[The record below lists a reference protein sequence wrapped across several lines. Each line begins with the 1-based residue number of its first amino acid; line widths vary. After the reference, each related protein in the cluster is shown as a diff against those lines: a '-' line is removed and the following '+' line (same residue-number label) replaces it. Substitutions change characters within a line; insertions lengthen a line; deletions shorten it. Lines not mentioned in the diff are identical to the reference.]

1 VSLVTTRCKHFKIV
15 RGEGRPWSLRRFDLH
30 LTFNMTTAKVG
41 DLNPSD
47 WSAELRRAVISVR
60 PDFFGL
66 PAQDRLRYRVK
77 LPEADRQAIVAAL
90 LNAQRR
96 AWVEVLARGE
106 SHDQVAVQLQNQI
119 NEWLQPLIGIGADA
133 FSFNEH
139 FHPGQSLID
148 FPNLLAYDQNDHALQ
163 EDARSAIDP
172 DHVRT
177 PYAGALH
184 GTWARC
190 MRDGRLCYLT
200 LSMAASRALDVAH
213 NAVDEEIERL
223 IPHRFVSGPKHGH
236 EEDGLVQWD
245 QRVDA
250 AGHERL
256 LEELQRRVW
265 RFEDGRFRDLHRE
278 INEQQLG
285 STFLIEDPYPAAAPD
300 EQNLL
305 VVFSDP
311 SALERV
317 RLASFLQD
325 CTSMAQPHD
334 WLRQVEARET
344 ERVLQYVT
352 EQHREL
358 LRTLDPKVLPL
369 RRRRRLMMNPKTF
382 DDLA

>member
-1 VSLVTTRCKHFKIV
+1 
-15 RGEGRPWSLRRFDLH
+15 
-30 LTFNMTTAKVG
+30 MTTTQFG

-60 PDFFGL
+60 SDFFGL
-66 PAQDRLRYRVK
+66 SAQDRLRYRVK

-90 LNAQRR
+90 LKAHRR
-96 AWVEVLARGE
+96 AGVGVLACGE
-106 SHDQVAVQLQNQI
+106 SRDQVAVQLQNQI

-190 MRDGRLCYLT
+190 MRGGRLCYLT
-200 LSMAASRALDVAH
+200 LSMAASRALDVSQ
-213 NAVDEEIERL
+213 NAADEEIERL

-236 EEDGLVQWD
+236 EEGGLVHWD

-250 AGHERL
+250 AGYEHL
-256 LEELQRRVW
+256 LEELRRRVW
-265 RFEDGRFRDLHRE
+265 QFEAGRFRELQHE
-278 INEQQLG
+278 VNEQQLG
-285 STFLIEDPYPAAAPD
+285 STFLVEDPYPAAAPG

-305 VVFSDP
+305 IVFSDP

-325 CTSMAQPHD
+325 CASMAQPYD
-334 WLRQVEARET
+334 WLRQIEARET
-344 ERVLQYVT
+344 ERVLQYVN
-352 EQHREL
+352 EQHLQL
-358 LRTLDPKVLPL
+358 LSTFDPKVRPL